1 MFGAA
6 EEPAGGVRRQVGKYA
21 QAGEK
26 KRANF
31 FLKKVC
37 LITSV
42 VSSFTVFANSY
53 SEFVNGRYFSHFAN
67 ANAFQK
73 PHVFS
78 LAAFPPP
85 HTHTELVAC

>member
-1 MFGAA
+1 MHK
-6 EEPAGGVRRQVGKYA
+6 QV
-21 QAGEK
+21 K
-26 KRANF
+26 KNVQIF
-31 FLKKVC
+31 FQKVC

-53 SEFVNGRYFSHFAN
+53 SEFVNGRCFSHFAN

-85 HTHTELVAC
+85 PTLSSLRAKRALNDNRAHRRRA